1 MRITLNNSDY
11 IGAAA
16 GILCIIHC
24 IVTPL
29 LFLINAQLVTQKTL
43 FILQLIGYIFLAI
56 SFLAVYR
63 SSQNTSNGVVKV
75 LFFIF
80 WGFLFALVLNEPLG
94 VFRIPE
100 LFTFLSAFSLSAL
113 HVYNLKYC
121 KCEDENCCTST
132 K

>member
-29 LFLINAQLVTQKTL
+29 LFLINAQLV
-43 FILQLIGYIFLAI
+43 AI

-94 VFRIPE
+94 IFRIPE